1 MSAIEE
7 SIKEAKEIAARMHIS
22 FINLET
28 ELMLF
33 AISCHMRQLDEEQ
46 AKDLLAAPSADYQE
60 ALERNQA

>member
-1 MSAIEE
+1 M
-7 SIKEAKEIAARMHIS
+7 RIS
-22 FINLET
+22 FINPET

-60 ALERNQA
+60 D